1 MMGYMGAEI
10 LLLKSNLD
18 PRITFIIFRPVRKRH
33 ESRISNSHLLVSSA
47 KICFEKK
54 TQQTK

>member
-47 KICFEKK
+47 KICFEKNPAN
-54 TQQTK
+54 